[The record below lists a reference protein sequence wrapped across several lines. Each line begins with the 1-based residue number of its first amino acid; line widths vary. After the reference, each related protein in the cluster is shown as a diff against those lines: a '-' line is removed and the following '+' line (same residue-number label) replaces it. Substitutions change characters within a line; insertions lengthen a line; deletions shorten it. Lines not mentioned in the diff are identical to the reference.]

1 MSDKSSSLGRS
12 PDESPHDRTEATHWV
27 EIFAHRA
34 AEDLKRILQEDMD
47 WTTSIP
53 ILERLNRLY
62 EIEETRR
69 RADDPQDDRQSS
81 YRLAS

>member
-1 MSDKSSSLGRS
+1 M
-12 PDESPHDRTEATHWV
+12 RTPPFLPQHNRAGATHWV
-27 EIFAHRA
+27 EIFAHRT

-62 EIEETRR
+62 EIEEARR
-69 RADDPQDDRQSS
+69 LADDPHSS